1 MRELKQVRFLAG
13 LAALVMF
20 LSLLSCSVFATE
32 PKETEAKPTEPTAT
46 TPTLTQPKPTEPNP
60 AESKP
65 TDPPATEPPTE
76 APTEPPTEAP
86 TESEPEP
93 IESDTVTEPEATE
106 PEKEPRSMF
115 QFAPDGQLTLVDDFE
130 YTGMDADGNVM
141 SKQFIT
147 VQARDGSYFYIIIDR
162 TGETENV
169 HFLNQV
175 DLADLQSAASN
186 GTQTMPVS
194 QCICTSTCMAGH
206 INMDCP
212 VCSVNM
218 TKCAAVDT
226 VPPEEKQQETEQKTS
241 KADDTPAQEPT
252 EPSGPSYV
260 KLGLGAAI
268 LIAIVVFFMKGNV
281 FGSGKK
287 AAPSREYDEYNDE
300 YDEEEEPDE
309 ESEEASDPD
318 DVEYEFVEEDEDA
331 EEFEDDTELS

>member
-1 MRELKQVRFLAG
+1 
-13 LAALVMF
+13 
-20 LSLLSCSVFATE
+20 
-32 PKETEAKPTEPTAT
+32 
-46 TPTLTQPKPTEPNP
+46 
-60 AESKP
+60 
-65 TDPPATEPPTE
+65 
-76 APTEPPTEAP
+76 
-86 TESEPEP
+86 
-93 IESDTVTEPEATE
+93 
-106 PEKEPRSMF
+106 MF

-130 YTGMDADGNVM
+130 YTGMDANGNVI

-194 QCICTSTCMAGH
+194 QCICTSTCTAGH

-218 TKCAAVDT
+218 TKCTAVDPF
-226 VPPEEKQQETEQKTS
+226 PPEEKQPETEQKTS
-241 KADDTPAQEPT
+241 KDDDTPAQEPT
-252 EPSGPSYV
+252 GPNGPSYV

-281 FGSGKK
+281 ISSGKK
-287 AAPSREYDEYNDE
+287 TAPPREYDEYNDE
-300 YDEEEEPDE
+300 YDEEEEEELDE
-309 ESEEASDPD
+309 KSEEASDAD